1 MKFEFKIHKI
11 SSFIHM
17 LENLMNHSDT
27 AMIKIVKNKG
37 LYILL
42 TDFETMCSVETRYV
56 HDSKVHVEGDEPRL
70 SCKVLLDSLANVLRK
85 IQKNKTNAILASSDP
100 YVMQVYETNSNGS
113 VLTTHAVTS
122 TEHRPRLYYIISTK
136 VFCQR
141 SQNYC
146 QFQINY
152 SDLNRIIN
160 NQCIISGNLG
170 GITTLTVSSAPS
182 LSGVSGAR
190 GSAVHIKFHT
200 KSGSGCQ
207 GGITIKSSS
216 LCKTTPIL
224 HEPSESIHL
233 TFMLTYL
240 KRSQA
245 LLATPGYQCMMY
257 VSNKGLIIQTDPRE
271 EPSTLI
277 TIISCDDVDPDSYC

>member
-17 LENLMNHSDT
+17 LDNLMNHSDT

-56 HDSKVHVEGDEPRL
+56 HDANVHVEGAESRL
-70 SCKVLLDSLANVLRK
+70 SYKVLLDSLANVLRK
-85 IQKNKTNAILASSDP
+85 VQKNKTNAIIASSEP
-100 YVMQVYETNSNGS
+100 YVMQVYETNGNGS
-113 VLTTHAVTS
+113 LLATHAVTS
-122 TEHRPRLYYIISTK
+122 TEHRPRLYYIVSTK

-170 GITTLTVSSAPS
+170 GITTLTVSSS
-182 LSGVSGAR
+182 R
-190 GSAVHIKFHT
+190 QKTDIKFHT

-207 GGITIKSSS
+207 GGITIRSSAA
-216 LCKTTPIL
+216 CKTTPIL

-245 LLATPGYQCMMY
+245 LLNTPGYQCMMY

-277 TIISCDDVDPDSYC
+277 TITSCDDVDPDSYC